1 MGTIGWIHEKKVKLN
16 HLLTPHT
23 RIKPKWIKDVNVR
36 LETIK
41 ILEKIIL
48 SKILDNSHSNVFS
61 DISTW
66 ARETKEKINKW
77 DYIKIKRFC
86 TTKETINNM
95 FYHRM
100 GEHIHQ

>member
-41 ILEKIIL
+41 ILEESIGSKISDIACSNIL
-48 SKILDNSHSNVFS
+48 SN
-61 DISTW
+61 ISPQ
-66 ARETKEKINKW
+66 ANKRQS
-77 DYIKIKRFC
+77 KQMGLHQTNKK
-86 TTKETINNM
+86 TA
-95 FYHRM
+95 HRTR
-100 GEHIHQ
+100 EHIHQYI